1 MAAKTLEEWIKIYE
15 KKTGVEFK
23 ADPRA
28 KLQFIPEKGFA
39 EIGATENMIVIGQ
52 TCGDAKFW
60 KNFSEMLAR
69 QLGLNHL
76 GTWCIRKIE
85 PYIKLFNIEIVQVE
99 DAGEGLKRYHCR
111 QKDTGKS
118 ALFSPR
124 SRNSAGNVV
133 YMVTWEI

>member
-1 MAAKTLEEWIKIYE
+1 MKKTLEEWIKIYE
-15 KKTGVEFK
+15 KKTGTEFK

-28 KLQFIPEKGFA
+28 KLQFNPEKGFA
-39 EIGATENMIVIGQ
+39 EFGVYEDMVIVGQ
-52 TCGDAKFW
+52 CCGDAKYW
-60 KNFSEMLAR
+60 KEIAEYLAS
-69 QLGLNHL
+69 QLDLKHL
-76 GTWCIRKIE
+76 GTWCCRKIE
-85 PYIKLFNIEIVQVE
+85 PYIKLFNVEIEFTE

-111 QKDTGKS
+111 IKDTGKP